1 MASLIQSFDWSKTEL
16 GPMESWPTALKIAVG
31 MMIHSDFPKCIAWG
45 SQLTT
50 IYNDAFKPILGD
62 KPEALGRSFR
72 EVWAEVWEN
81 IQPICDKAFQGEST
95 FIEDFPLVIDRF
107 GYPEQCYFTF
117 CYSPILDEAG
127 HVVGMLDTVI
137 ETTGKVEAERLADV
151 RNSELAHRIRNSLA
165 MVSAI
170 AGQTLRNSDSLETA
184 ARSLSNRLQALAK
197 THSLLTSTTNPSATV
212 SDIIW
217 TALEPHVPDR
227 ERFEVSGPLVKL
239 PERQALSMALAV
251 NELATNAVKHG
262 ALSTDSG
269 RVLISWALEQD
280 VAEGRM
286 FHFHWAEADGPPCRA
301 PSRKSFG
308 TVLLETVVPADFQ
321 GQARLDYGAEC
332 FQYTLISNLDRFD
345 DVISARP

>member
-1 MASLIQSFDWSKTEL
+1 MASLIQSFDWSRTEL
-16 GPMESWPTALKIAVG
+16 GPIESWPSALKIAVG
-31 MMIHSDFPKCIAWG
+31 MMINSDFPKCIVWG
-45 SQLTT
+45 PQLTT

-72 EVWAEVWEN
+72 EVWSEAWEG
-81 IQPICDKAFQGEST
+81 IQPISDRAFQGEST

-127 HVVGMLDTVI
+127 QVVGMLDTVI
-137 ETTGKVEAERLADV
+137 ETTGKVEAERLAAV
-151 RNSELAHRIRNSLA
+151 RNSELAHRIRNTLA

-184 ARSLSNRLQALAK
+184 GRSLSHRLQALAK
-197 THSLLTSTTNPSATV
+197 THSLLTSTSKPSATV
-212 SDIIW
+212 SDIVW
-217 TALEPHVPDR
+217 MALEPHVPNR

-262 ALSTDSG
+262 ALSTDNG
-269 RVLISWALEQD
+269 RVLISWTLEQH

-286 FHFHWAEADGPPCRA
+286 FHFQWAEANGPPCRP
-301 PSRKSFG
+301 PSRRSFG
-308 TVLLETVVPADFQ
+308 TVLLETVVPADFE
-321 GQARLDYGAEC
+321 GEARLDYEAEC
-332 FQYTLISNLDRFD
+332 FQYNLTANVDRFD
-345 DVISARP
+345 E